1 MALRQ
6 EHEIHTRRFGRN
18 LGVGL
23 TLGAFIIIVFAM
35 TIVKTT
41 HGEPMQG
48 DAATAAGQTAQQG
61 STP

>member
-6 EHEIHTRRFGRN
+6 EHEIHTRRFRRN

-35 TIVKTT
+35 TIVKIT